1 MRLLTMAQA
10 TPHVTDPAALDRQ
23 TIRTVVVDDS
33 PMFLDRALRWLKKE
47 PGMEV
52 VGQATSGDEA
62 LRQVQLLHPNLVIM
76 DLAMVGLN
84 GIQTAKK
91 MKQEKDPPAVILMSV
106 HDLQAFRKH
115 WIGQVDG
122 VIGKNE
128 FTVDLPGLV
137 RSIFPNRVSR
147 GKASSPL

>member
-1 MRLLTMAQA
+1 
-10 TPHVTDPAALDRQ
+10 
-23 TIRTVVVDDS
+23 
-33 PMFLDRALRWLKKE
+33 MFLERALRWLKKE

-52 VGQATSGDEA
+52 VGQAMSGGQA
-62 LRQVQLLHPNLVIM
+62 LRQVESLHPDLVIM
-76 DLAMVGLN
+76 DLAMAGLN

-115 WIGQVDG
+115 WIGHVDG

-128 FTVDLPGLV
+128 FARDLPGIL

-147 GKASSPL
+147 GKTSSPL

>member
-1 MRLLTMAQA
+1 MAQG
-10 TPHVTDPAALDRQ
+10 TPCIIAPPTPVRH

-33 PMFLDRALRWLKKE
+33 PMFLERALRWLKKE

-52 VGQATSGDEA
+52 VGQAMSGGQA
-62 LRQVQLLHPNLVIM
+62 LRQVESLHPDLVIM
-76 DLAMVGLN
+76 DLAMAGLN

-115 WIGQVDG
+115 WIGHVDG

-128 FTVDLPGLV
+128 FARDLPGIL

-147 GKASSPL
+147 GKTSSPL

>member
-1 MRLLTMAQA
+1 MAQG
-10 TPHVTDPAALDRQ
+10 TPHMTAQTALDRQ
-23 TIRTVVVDDS
+23 RIRTVIVDDS

-62 LRQVQLLHPNLVIM
+62 LRQVQSLHPDLVII
-76 DLAMVGLN
+76 DLAMAGLN

-122 VIGKNE
+122 VIGKND
-128 FTVDLPGLV
+128 FAVDLPGLLK
-137 RSIFPNRVSR
+137 SIFPNRVSS
-147 GKASSPL
+147 GKTSSLL